1 MDRRSVQRI
10 QGVARITGAL
20 LLLFLLYMLFG
31 HWIGGQEIDTPFRDA
46 ADRMAYLL
54 FPWGVTLG
62 LALAFWRP
70 LAGGLF
76 VLFCLSLLFILRPD
90 LMDSILLLFALPALL
105 HILGAI
111 AAKGRIADE
120 QPRMRD

>member
-10 QGVARITGAL
+10 QAVARITGAL
-20 LLLFLLYMLFG
+20 LLLFLLYMLVGEFFDG
-31 HWIGGQEIDTPFRDA
+31 PERGKPFRDT

-120 QPRMRD
+120 QRRMRG